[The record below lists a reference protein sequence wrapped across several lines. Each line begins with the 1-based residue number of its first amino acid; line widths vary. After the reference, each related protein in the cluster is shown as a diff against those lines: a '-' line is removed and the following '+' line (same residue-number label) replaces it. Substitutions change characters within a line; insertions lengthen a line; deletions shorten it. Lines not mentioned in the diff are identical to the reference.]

1 MGIPRRGLVLL
12 VAAVLA
18 LAWLAGR
25 PDAPLP
31 PPPLG
36 PLPAPA
42 ARPPAPDFS
51 LPAADGERTTLADFR
66 GRVLILNFWATW
78 CRPCRHELPA
88 LQSLRDTLVDE
99 GLEVVGVSVDAS
111 DPESVARF
119 ARDQGAR
126 FPILHDPSEEVAR
139 RFATAAWPTTF
150 VIDREGRQVYGIV
163 GAWDWA
169 APETLAALR
178 TLLDR

>member
-1 MGIPRRGLVLL
+1 MGIPRRGLALL

-36 PLPAPA
+36 PLRAPA
-42 ARPPAPDFS
+42 DRPPAPDWS
-51 LPAADGERTTLADFR
+51 LPTAAGDRATLADFR

-78 CRPCRHELPA
+78 CGPCRRELPA
-88 LQSLRDTLVDE
+88 LQALRESLAGE
-99 GLEVVGVSVDAS
+99 GLEVVAVSVDTS
-111 DPESVARF
+111 DPEAVARF
-119 ARDQGAR
+119 ARERGVR
-126 FPILHDPSEEVAR
+126 FPVLHDPSEEVAR
-139 RFATAAWPTTF
+139 RYATAAWPTTF
-150 VIDREGRQVYGIV
+150 VIDRDGRQVYGIA

-169 APETLAALR
+169 APETQAALR
-178 TLLDR
+178 PLLE